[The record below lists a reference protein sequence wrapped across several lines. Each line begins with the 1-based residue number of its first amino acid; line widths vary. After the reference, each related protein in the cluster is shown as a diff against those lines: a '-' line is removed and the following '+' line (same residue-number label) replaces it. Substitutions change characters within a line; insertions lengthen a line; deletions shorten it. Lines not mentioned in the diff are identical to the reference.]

1 MADLACCFCAYA
13 PSVLLSLMLTSLCT
27 GQGVP
32 TYPDAGRFWAV
43 CEKYAVNSFYTA
55 PTAIRALKR
64 FGDGVWP
71 AASGCFPLST
81 EESQRLMLI
90 IKSGSRLLHQEK
102 ANG

>member
-1 MADLACCFCAYA
+1 
-13 PSVLLSLMLTSLCT
+13 MLTSLCT

-71 AASGCFPLST
+71 AVSGLFSVDYRRKPAIDADSHFGLAFAQSKIG
-81 EESQRLMLI
+81 QRVL
-90 IKSGSRLLHQEK
+90 
-102 ANG
+102 